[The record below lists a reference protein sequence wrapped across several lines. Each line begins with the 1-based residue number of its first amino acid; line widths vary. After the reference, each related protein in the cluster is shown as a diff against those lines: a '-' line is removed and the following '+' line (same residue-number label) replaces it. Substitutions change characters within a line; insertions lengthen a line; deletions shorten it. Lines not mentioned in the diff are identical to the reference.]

1 MTTSDDAITKD
12 QTALDAEQATQ
23 APPAYV
29 TVEDFN
35 AMRTELT
42 SQLRGLQGSVDRT
55 ASQVSQ
61 ERADTDRQRRVN
73 ALEGQLQDAD
83 PATKVLLE
91 DRIQEIR
98 STPTPQVPPE
108 PVVAQNVDT
117 LAQHRAFLESISINP
132 SLPGIDWA
140 QDLSSAAGQTAFVKS
155 AVNAK
160 VAATQQ
166 VAQRQANPPPA
177 VTANPPIE
185 SPVVGNGT
193 YRTAEDALDAMLM
206 HEISHDTYRELLAGF

>member
-98 STPTPQVPPE
+98 STPTPQFHRNPWLHRTWTPWHSTGLFWS
-108 PVVAQNVDT
+108 P
-117 LAQHRAFLESISINP
+117 LALILPCREST
-132 SLPGIDWA
+132 GR
-140 QDLSSAAGQTAFVKS
+140 K
-155 AVNAK
+155 
-160 VAATQQ
+160 
-166 VAQRQANPPPA
+166 
-177 VTANPPIE
+177 
-185 SPVVGNGT
+185 T
-193 YRTAEDALDAMLM
+193 YRVQPGKP
-206 HEISHDTYRELLAGF
+206 HLLKVQ